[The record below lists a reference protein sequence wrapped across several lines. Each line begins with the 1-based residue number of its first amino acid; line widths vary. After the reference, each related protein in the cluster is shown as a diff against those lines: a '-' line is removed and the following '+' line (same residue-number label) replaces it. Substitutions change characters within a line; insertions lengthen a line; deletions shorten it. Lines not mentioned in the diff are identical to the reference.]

1 MRRRPDHAT
10 FEEADV
16 ALERALEELD
26 ANVPNYNEWLR
37 SLVAPAAVGRVME
50 LGAGMGTFS
59 QALLQTA
66 DHVIAVEPSDRGN
79 VALSEVAGSSERI
92 TRIHGFASDAASL
105 APFDG
110 AVMSNVLEHIAE
122 DEETLREL
130 RAMVRPGG
138 MVAVYSPAFMLLMSD
153 FDRSIG
159 HVRRYRKRGLVETFE
174 RAGFEI
180 AEARYVNLP
189 GFFAWLLV
197 SRLLRQR
204 PTDSGLSR
212 FYDRRIVPVTRWVE
226 TRVRP
231 PFGQSVLVIGRVPV
245 TPSSSS

>member
-1 MRRRPDHAT
+1 MRRRRDHAT

-16 ALERALEELD
+16 ALERTLEELD

-37 SLVAPAAVGRVME
+37 CLVAPAAVGRVME

-59 QALLQTA
+59 HALLQTA

-79 VALSEVAGSSERI
+79 VALSEVAESSERI
-92 TRIHGFASDAASL
+92 TRVHGYVADAASL
-105 APFDG
+105 GPFDG
-110 AVMSNVLEHIAE
+110 AVMSNVLEHIAD
-122 DEETLREL
+122 DEGTLREL
-130 RAMVRPGG
+130 REMVRPGG

-159 HVRRYRKRGLVETFE
+159 HVRRYRKRGLIQTFE

-180 AEARYVNLP
+180 AEAQYVNLP

-231 PFGQSVLVIGRVPV
+231 PFGQSLLVIGRVPL
-245 TPSSSS
+245 TPSLS